1 MSLFRF
7 FAPILLLL
15 LLSVPARAAEWL
27 TLDVPAR
34 VGVGKPFAV
43 RLVSRYPADD
53 LAVEW
58 NGRTLHVPFARQG
71 ESFVAELL
79 LGTGLKRKLG
89 AYHLGLNVHLWAC
102 TYPFSRTVEVME
114 SEWDHETLTVP
125 PKMVRPPKSALERIK
140 KERELVRTALA
151 TATPERFWTVPFAR
165 PVKGK
170 MLSRFGLYR
179 VFNGDV
185 KGRHTGLDFRAYAGT
200 PIHAM
205 AAGTVVLTGSFYY
218 AGNAVFIDHGL
229 GLISMSCHLS
239 KRLVK
244 EGDRVEAGQKIGL
257 SGATGRV
264 TGAHLHL
271 GVFLLGETVD
281 PEPFFDGVLDN
292 EFNQNLVISSD
303 KEVGK

>member
-7 FAPILLLL
+7 LAPILLLL
-15 LLSVPARAAEWL
+15 LLSAPSLAADWLTMDVPARA
-27 TLDVPAR
+27 
-34 VGVGKPFAV
+34 GVGKPFAV

-58 NGRTLHVPFARQG
+58 NGRTLHVPFVRKGDA
-71 ESFVAELL
+71 FVAEFL

-89 AYHLGLNVHLWAC
+89 TYPLGLNVHLWAC
-102 TYPFSRTVEVME
+102 AFPFSRTVEVVE

-125 PKMVRPPKSALERIK
+125 PRMVRPPKSALERIR
-140 KERELVRTALA
+140 KERELVRAALA
-151 TATPERFWTVPFAR
+151 TATPERFWTVPFTR
-165 PVKGK
+165 PVRGR

-218 AGNAVFIDHGL
+218 AGNVVFIDHGL

-244 EGDRVEAGQKIGL
+244 VGDRVEAGQKIGL

-281 PEPFFDGVLDN
+281 PEPFFDGILDN
-292 EFNQNLVISSD
+292 EFNQNSVISID
-303 KEVGK
+303 KEVGE